1 MKEMATVTTLLF
13 EEAGPQNSEAT
24 LRACLERARELG
36 IRQFVVASSTGRTA
50 LLAAEILGGQGK
62 VIGIHLARGFWE
74 MYAGPDPDLVAQA
87 EAKGVIFFTG
97 PHGLMGAVDAALE
110 AKGALPLSH
119 VIAHTYYTF
128 SQGVKVAV
136 EDTLMAADAGLLD
149 MNEEVIS
156 IAGTGGGC
164 DTALVIK
171 PAYSR
176 EFFDLRVREIIA
188 KPR

>member
-1 MKEMATVTTLLF
+1 MATATTLLF
-13 EEAGPQNSEAT
+13 DEPGAQNSEAT
-24 LRACLERARELG
+24 LQACLARAQELG

-50 LLAAEILGGQGK
+50 LRAAQILGEQGK
-62 VIGIHLARGFWE
+62 IIGVHLARGFWE
-74 MYAGPDPDLVAQA
+74 IYAGPDPETVTEA
-87 EAKGVIFFTG
+87 EKLGVTFLTC

-136 EDTLMAADAGLLD
+136 EDALMAADAGLLNMD
-149 MNEEVIS
+149 EEVIS
-156 IAGTGGGC
+156 IAGTGAGC